1 MDSINNINKLTKND
15 FISIFG
21 NVFEKSNW
29 IAEKVYLSIPF
40 NSFTELKDKF
50 IETFESETNESHL
63 KILLSHPDLGVK
75 QKMTVDSKK
84 EQTHSEL
91 DKCSK
96 EQIEKFKLLNKDYK
110 QSFGFPFIVCVFR
123 MDRFKILNLFE
134 KRINN
139 NKNSEFEEAKIQVK
153 KIALLRLEKL
163 IKNKI

>member
-40 NSFTELKDKF
+40 NSFADLESRF
-50 IETFESETNESHL
+50 IEIFESETKENHL
-63 KILLSHPDLGVK
+63 KILHSHPDLGIK
-75 QKMTVDSKK
+75 QKLTSDSEK
-84 EQTHSEL
+84 EQSNSEL

-96 EQIEKFKLLNKDYK
+96 EQFEKFKLLNKDYK
-110 QSFGFPFIVCVFR
+110 ESFGFPFIVCVSGMNR
-123 MDRFKILNLFE
+123 LEILDLFE
-134 KRINN
+134 KRFNN

-153 KIALLRLEKL
+153 KIALLRLEK
-163 IKNKI
+163 IYKE

>member
-40 NSFTELKDKF
+40 NSFADLESRF
-50 IETFESETNESHL
+50 IEIFESETKENHL
-63 KILLSHPDLGVK
+63 KILHSHPDLGIK
-75 QKMTVDSKK
+75 QKLTSDSEK
-84 EQTHSEL
+84 EQSNSEL

-96 EQIEKFKLLNKDYK
+96 EQFEKFKLLNKDYK
-110 QSFGFPFIVCVFR
+110 ESFGFPFIVCISG
-123 MDRFKILNLFE
+123 MNILEILDLFE
-134 KRINN
+134 KRSNN

-153 KIALLRLEKL
+153 KIALLRLK
-163 IKNKI
+163 KIYKE

>member
-21 NVFEKSNW
+21 NIFEKSNW

-63 KILLSHPDLGVK
+63 KILLSHPDLGGK
-75 QKMTVDSKK
+75 QKMPVDSEK
-84 EQTHSEL
+84 EQSLSEL

-110 QSFGFPFIVCVFR
+110 QSFGFPFIVCVSG

-139 NKNSEFEEAKIQVK
+139 KKNSEYEEAKIQVK
-153 KIALLRLEKL
+153 KIALLRLEK
-163 IKNKI
+163 IYKE

>member
-40 NSFTELKDKF
+40 NSFADLKSRF
-50 IETFESETNESHL
+50 IEIFESETKENHL
-63 KILLSHPDLGVK
+63 KILLSHPELGIK
-75 QKMTVDSKK
+75 KKLTSDSEK
-84 EQTHSEL
+84 EQSNSEL

-96 EQIEKFKLLNKDYK
+96 EQFEKFKLLNKDYK
-110 QSFGFPFIVCVFR
+110 ESFGFPFIVCISGMGR
-123 MDRFKILNLFE
+123 LEILDLFE
-134 KRINN
+134 KRSNN

-153 KIALLRLEKL
+153 KIALLRIEK
-163 IKNKI
+163 IYKE

>member
-75 QKMTVDSKK
+75 QKMTVDSEK
-84 EQTHSEL
+84 EQSHSEL

-110 QSFGFPFIVCVFR
+110 QSFGFPFIVCIYG

-153 KIALLRLEKL
+153 KIALLRLEK
-163 IKNKI
+163 INKE

>member
-40 NSFTELKDKF
+40 NNFTELKDKF
-50 IETFESETNESHL
+50 METFESETNESHL

-96 EQIEKFKLLNKDYK
+96 EQIEKFKLLNKNYK
-110 QSFGFPFIVCVFR
+110 QSFGFPFIVCVSG

-139 NKNSEFEEAKIQVK
+139 NKNSELEEAKIQVK
-153 KIALLRLEKL
+153 KIALLRLEK
-163 IKNKI
+163 ISKE